1 MRIVT
6 IASAFLT
13 AVVMTAAAAETAG
26 PREITLQECVEMAL
40 AKNLEL
46 RIERYNPE
54 LALFNLKS
62 VRAGYEPVL
71 TLSGERSHNESGS
84 RLFDGGLTIPGSET
98 DADDISGS
106 LTGRTPW
113 GMTYNLGTR
122 ASESDGDSF
131 SFDANTNLVSDPF
144 QNSSG
149 SAGISVT
156 QPLLRD
162 FWIDDTRLNI
172 ALAKNTLQQT
182 ELVVKTRIID
192 IVTRVELAYYDLE
205 YGYAQVQVQQKAL
218 ELAQRLLEENKK
230 RVEVGALAPLDEKQS
245 EAEVA
250 ARQADLIA
258 AERNLS
264 LLENL
269 LKQLIN
275 DDFGGWSN
283 ERLAPS
289 GALTAERELLN
300 LQQSWQRGLTSR
312 PDLLQAQLSVE
323 RDGIQLK
330 YDKNQLYPQLN
341 LIGSYGYNGSGSA
354 EFNDTYR
361 EIGDTDRPYWSYGAV
376 LSMPLGNGTARNRYK
391 ATKAGREQTLLS
403 LKKLEQDIMVSIDNA
418 MKLAQANYER
428 IEATRKASE
437 YAAAALAA
445 EQKKLENGKSTSFVV
460 LQLQRDLTQARSEEI
475 AAVVQYKRSLANL
488 SQAEAST
495 LERRKIDVSVKK

>member
-6 IASAFLT
+6 IASAVLT
-13 AVVMTAAAAETAG
+13 AVVMTAAAAEPAS
-26 PREITLQECVEMAL
+26 PREITLDKCVEMAL

-62 VRAGYEPVL
+62 VQAGYEPIL
-71 TLSGERSHNESGS
+71 ALSGERGHNESGS
-84 RLFDGGLTIPGSET
+84 RIFSGGLTIPGSET
-98 DADDISGS
+98 DSRDVSGS

-113 GMTYNLGTR
+113 GMTYNLGTS
-122 ASESDGDSF
+122 ASEQEGNSF
-131 SFDANTNLVSDPF
+131 SLSGTNLVTNPF
-144 QNSSG
+144 QSSSG
-149 SAGISVT
+149 SAGLSVT
-156 QPLLRD
+156 QPLLKN

-182 ELVVKTRIID
+182 ELLVKTRIID

-250 ARQADLIA
+250 ARQADLIS

-289 GALTAERELLN
+289 GALIAERELLN

-341 LIGSYGYNGSGSA
+341 LVGSYGYNGSGS
-354 EFNDTYR
+354 EFNDAYR

-376 LSMPLGNGTARNRYK
+376 LSMPLGNGSARNRYK
-391 ATKAGREQTLLS
+391 ATKAGREQTILA
-403 LKKLEQDIMVSIDNA
+403 LKKLEQDIMVNIDNA

-475 AAVVQYKRSLANL
+475 AALVQYKRSLANL
-488 SQAEAST
+488 AQAEAST
-495 LERRKIDVSVKK
+495 LERRKIDVTVKK